1 MTKAKELMNVGVI
14 TIDRDED
21 VCEAMRMMALNN
33 VTGLPVV
40 DRDGTLLGIITE
52 KDVLVLL
59 YNSLEDTA
67 IDQAVGKVGDFMT
80 RNVVCFEPDDDLR
93 DIAECL
99 SLNNFRRVPI
109 IENGRLVG
117 IISRRDVIRR
127 LRDLQHQNEI
137 ARDSIL
143 ELLY

>member
-1 MTKAKELMNVGVI
+1 MLKAKQLMNTSVI
-14 TIDRDED
+14 TIGKDED
-21 VCEAMRMMALNN
+21 VCEAMRMMAHNN

-40 DRDGTLLGIITE
+40 DDNGTLLGIITE

-59 YNSLEDTA
+59 CNSLDDTPL
-67 IDQAVGKVGDFMT
+67 DQAVGKVGDFMT
-80 RNVVCFEPDDDLR
+80 RNVVCFEPDDNLS

-109 IENGRLVG
+109 LDDGKLVG
-117 IISRRDVIRR
+117 IISRRDVIRH
-127 LRDLQHQNEI
+127 LRDLQQRDDV
-137 ARDSIL
+137 AKDSIL